1 MVSYKWFR
9 NSSIIHKEKTKAI
22 NVQWVSSSNF
32 FYQNI
37 NINFKYLCKNEFIS
51 YISSCFIR
59 SEWSL
64 RRAIYLNRTGV
75 QLGNPKSAC
84 CCYGNS
90 GQLWELF
97 TTKFKSQIKR
107 GFTKVA
113 TRAGRLRE
121 WSQGELLWLY
131 LDYLFPII
139 WMQGRQT
146 SWISHN

>member
-9 NSSIIHKEKTKAI
+9 DSSIIHKQKTKAI

-32 FYQNI
+32 FDHDI
-37 NINFKYLCKNEFIS
+37 NINSKYLSKNEFIS

-107 GFTKVA
+107 GFTKVDA
-113 TRAGRLRE
+113 TRVGRLWESLTRRAALTVFGLFV
-121 WSQGELLWLY
+121 SNY
-131 LDYLFPII
+131 LNAIVSKLA
-139 WMQGRQT
+139 G
-146 SWISHN
+146 